1 MGELNRKWFQIVW
14 ALLLFV
20 SITINYIQRM
30 CDALWAHGEVV
41 AILDKTLTWIM
52 LPMTVVLVVWHL
64 VVSWRTG
71 EKYFWRKVRKQ
82 ASALFI
88 GGGLGFLLAAIV
100 KWCKGEAM
108 TIDADDR
115 TAILAVFSVVGLLI
129 LFARYKFRNSG
140 EK

>member
-14 ALLLFV
+14 ALLLFA

-64 VVSWRTG
+64 VDLQVIH
-71 EKYFWRKVRKQ
+71 F
-82 ASALFI
+82 
-88 GGGLGFLLAAIV
+88 
-100 KWCKGEAM
+100 
-108 TIDADDR
+108 
-115 TAILAVFSVVGLLI
+115 
-129 LFARYKFRNSG
+129 
-140 EK
+140 

>member
-14 ALLLFV
+14 SLLLFA

-52 LPMTVVLVVWHL
+52 LPMTVVLVVWHW

-71 EKYFWRKVRKQ
+71 EKYFLRKVRKQ
-82 ASALFI
+82 ASAIFI
-88 GGGLGFLLAAIV
+88 GGCLGFFLAAIV

-108 TIDADDR
+108 TIDADNR
-115 TAILAVFSVVGLLI
+115 TAILEVFSVVGLLI